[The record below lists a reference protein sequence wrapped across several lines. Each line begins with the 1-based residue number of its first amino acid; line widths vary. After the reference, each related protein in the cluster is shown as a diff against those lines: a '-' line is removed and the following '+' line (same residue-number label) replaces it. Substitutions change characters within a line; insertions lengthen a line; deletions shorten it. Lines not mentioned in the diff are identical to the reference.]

1 MNGVNVARLK
11 GDALADFRR
20 ENIGFV
26 FQLFHLVPWLTALE
40 NVMLPLLPYRR
51 GLGFDLEDRARGLLE
66 EMGLGGRLEHLP
78 GELSGGEQ
86 QRVAIARAL
95 VNRPRLVLADEP
107 TGNLDSASG
116 SEVMELLRRSNE
128 SHGVTVVLVT
138 HDERVA
144 GYADR
149 VIHLRDGKI
158 VG

>member
-1 MNGVNVARLK
+1 MEIVSFLPACRSARQVREDRL
-11 GDALADFRR
+11 ALVTAAKMRA
-20 ENIGFV
+20 EVG
-26 FQLFHLVPWLTALE
+26 HLTAE
-40 NVMLPLLPYRR
+40 RR
-51 GLGFDLEDRARGLLE
+51 LR
-66 EMGLGGRLEHLP
+66 GRLDHLP

-116 SEVMELLRRSNE
+116 AEVMELLRRSNE

-149 VIHLRDGKI
+149 VIHLQDGKI
-158 VG
+158 VVPYQRSSCTLGKNSTRSRQET